1 MSQAFVSQVLKLK
14 QKLLKNG
21 KSSSKTVMSSKVG
34 SKTVKFNANGGIVA
48 GALKT
53 KKGHVI
59 SMPIA
64 YKNGYKF
71 KGWYSGKTK
80 YDFGS
85 KISKNIKLKSKFS
98 KLSESD
104 YLDMVDLDYIKI
116 YHNAYYDEYQVVM
129 ADSGKGWKDNK
140 DVKKYFIKKS
150 LPKGYCPDSYFN
162 PKAYIKIVKSKYGIK
177 LSSYKEALD
186 FYLGCGRNNNDK
198 ATYKCIHNG
207 GKFDDTFTDIEYD
220 YYPNVYERYVPMG
233 DNYAMYCGEC
243 GKYFYGPTK
252 HDDWNIHMFYICN
265 VLGLPGSGWA
275 WAWDTYDTF
284 YKKEDHEHTDT
295 MQRSYCQNKGKQVSQ
310 KLLES
315 KYTPYRT
322 DVPMSYPPTGPVWW
336 YIDKF

>member
-1 MSQAFVSQVLKLK
+1 MVILSQYSHLDTITQNISQ
-14 QKLLKNG
+14 
-21 KSSSKTVMSSKVG
+21 S
-34 SKTVKFNANGGIVA
+34 
-48 GALKT
+48 
-53 KKGHVI
+53 
-59 SMPIA
+59 
-64 YKNGYKF
+64 
-71 KGWYSGKTK
+71 
-80 YDFGS
+80 
-85 KISKNIKLKSKFS
+85 
-98 KLSESD
+98 
-104 YLDMVDLDYIKI
+104 
-116 YHNAYYDEYQVVM
+116 
-129 ADSGKGWKDNK
+129 
-140 DVKKYFIKKS
+140 KS
-150 LPKGYCPDSYFN
+150 LCYKT
-162 PKAYIKIVKSKYGIK
+162 KYGIK

-252 HDDWNIHMFYICN
+252 HDDWDIHMFYICN